1 MSSRNEHRVMSDE
14 EIRARR
20 QKRVEEAKRRKRRKA
35 MLFRYGSFAAPVLV
49 GAIIMVAILLAG
61 RGKQQTS
68 DGSAGKSR
76 ISGDA
81 ATQIAGLGEQK
92 GSSQGTG
99 NNVNTGIASIA
110 AGENNEITEAA
121 GKFAIA
127 DDAAEWTGRA
137 TVPETGQNQGQG
149 SLTGRIDENRNAGNG
164 ETIAAY
170 NDGKVYEASAT
181 AVTANPGDSIVSTN
195 AIFLNMDNAQILS
208 QKDAKVRISP
218 ASMTKILTVLVA
230 AEHVE
235 EAKLDDTFTITL
247 EVTDYGYRND
257 CSTAG
262 FERDET
268 VTVRDLF
275 YGTILPSGADA
286 AVGLAMYVSGS
297 QEAFVELMNEKL
309 SELGLAGSAHM
320 TNCVGIYDEEHYCT
334 VYDMAMILEA
344 ALDNPLCREVLSAH
358 TYNTSATA
366 QHPEGL
372 LLSNWFLR
380 RIEDKDTGGEVICAK
395 TGFVVQSG
403 NCAASF
409 GKDAAGNQYICVTAG
424 ATSTWRCIYDHVA
437 LYKQY
442 AQGISEAD

>member
-20 QKRVEEAKRRKRRKA
+20 QKRVEEAKRRKRKKA

-68 DGSAGKSR
+68 DDSAGKSR

-110 AGENNEITEAA
+110 AGENNEITETA

-137 TVPETGQNQGQG
+137 TVPGTGQNQGQG

>member
-20 QKRVEEAKRRKRRKA
+20 QKRVEEAKRRKRKKA

-99 NNVNTGIASIA
+99 NNVNPGIASIA

-170 NDGKVYEASAT
+170 NNGKVYEASAT

-195 AIFLNMDNAQILS
+195 AIFLNMDNAHILS

-344 ALDNPLCREVLSAH
+344 ALDNPLCREVLSVH

>member
-20 QKRVEEAKRRKRRKA
+20 QKRVEEAKRRKRKKA

-92 GSSQGTG
+92 VSSQGTG

-137 TVPETGQNQGQG
+137 TVPGTGQNQGQG

-334 VYDMAMILEA
+334 VYDMAMILET